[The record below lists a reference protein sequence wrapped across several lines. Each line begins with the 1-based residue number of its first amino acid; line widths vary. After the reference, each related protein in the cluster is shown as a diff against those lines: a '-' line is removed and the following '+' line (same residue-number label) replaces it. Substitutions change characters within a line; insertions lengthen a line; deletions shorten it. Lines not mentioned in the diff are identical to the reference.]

1 MMQPR
6 DMTEEIFREL
16 SETGRQ
22 LFNELMAAANSGAE
36 RTVTKAGYAIL
47 QEGNQLPEPLSQE
60 MLDAVDEL
68 KAIGLDVRMSA
79 GGSMRTI
86 QLVGVRVQG
95 NRGAA

>member
-6 DMTEEIFREL
+6 DMTEAIFKSL
-16 SETGRQ
+16 SEPARQ
-22 LFNELMAAANSGAE
+22 LFNELMAAANAGAE

-47 QEGNQLPEPLSQE
+47 QEGNQLPEPLQDE
-60 MLDAVDEL
+60 ILDAVDEL
-68 KAIGLDVRMSA
+68 KGIGLDVRISA